1 MWLSVVVE
9 VLEERE
15 PRKESLAFRQDFL
28 EDVLLEVILK
38 DLDLCVCA
46 HVHVHTGVLSV
57 N

>member
-9 VLEERE
+9 VFEERE
-15 PRKESLAFRQDFL
+15 PRKESLALRQDFL

-46 HVHVHTGVLSV
+46 HVYMYIQVCKC
-57 N
+57 